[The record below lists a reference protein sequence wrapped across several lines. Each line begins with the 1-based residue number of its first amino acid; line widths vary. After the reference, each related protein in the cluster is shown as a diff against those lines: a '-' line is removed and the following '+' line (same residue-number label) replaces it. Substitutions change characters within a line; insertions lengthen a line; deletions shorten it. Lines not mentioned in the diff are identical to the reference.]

1 MGKRAGIFDRS
12 TQVAGGYPLGM
23 IEVFQGPPLTTVD
36 EVSRKLRPALV
47 RANAE
52 RAYVF
57 GSYAAGRADRYSDL
71 DLLIVI
77 PTDCGFFERGR
88 LLPEAWSLGVAVDV
102 LIYTPAE
109 WEQLRTTS
117 NPLAAVVVEEGRLI
131 YERPSG

>member
-1 MGKRAGIFDRS
+1 M
-12 TQVAGGYPLGM
+12 V
-23 IEVFQGPPLTTVD
+23 EVLKGPPLTTVE
-36 EVSRKLRPALV
+36 EVSAKLWPALV

-52 RAYVF
+52 RAYIF

-77 PTDCGFFERGR
+77 PTDRGFFERGR

-109 WEQLRTTS
+109 WDELRAAG
-117 NPLAAVVVEEGRLI
+117 NPLLAIVVEQGRLI
-131 YERPSG
+131 YERSHR